1 MLPKFRG
8 ADRSPVYDNR
18 ILVIGLL
25 PDTKTCLK
33 EQSSRTYR
41 DGGSEGNIMEN
52 NIKILVV
59 DDFATMRKVLRNLLK
74 QSGYENVVEAEDGV
88 SALQI
93 IKTQKIDFI
102 ISDWHMPNMTGLDLL
117 KSVRADKEIADT
129 PFLMITAETVP
140 DSMIS
145 AFKAGVSSYII
156 KPFTAEVLSERIAK
170 IMEKMG

>member
-1 MLPKFRG
+1 MFETIDP
-8 ADRSPVYDNR
+8 RSN
-18 ILVIGLL
+18 
-25 PDTKTCLK
+25 
-33 EQSSRTYR
+33 S
-41 DGGSEGNIMEN
+41 DGGAEGNIMGK
-52 NIKILVV
+52 NINFLVV

-117 KSVRADKEIADT
+117 KSVRADKDVSDT
-129 PFLMITAETVP
+129 PFLMVTAETLP
-140 DSMIS
+140 DNMIS
-145 AFKAGVSSYII
+145 AVRAGVSSYIV
-156 KPFTAEVLSERIAK
+156 KPFTAEVLSEKIAK